1 MMKTKKNLQAV
12 YFFMCMKVHWWSFQ
26 RNPTPNNDIIE
37 KKTWCQSPSA
47 AACHQQKPT
56 KATQLQPTKPA
67 NWKHIHP
74 TEKTLKKSVD
84 FFSLKITE
92 STNHPNKKSVN
103 FFVSWKSLK
112 AQSNHPTEKT
122 VNFFVSLNSLK
133 AQSIT
138 QLKKRWT
145 LFCCFWV
152 TKIRAQVSS
161 VGLLLKLQSFYL
173 VVNWS
178 LKVYSNKFEKE
189 RGFFN

>member
-1 MMKTKKNLQAV
+1 MHTHIELRGREMMKTKKILQAV
-12 YFFMCMKVHWWSFQ
+12 YFFMCMKVHWWNFQ
-26 RNPTPNNDIIE
+26 RNPTPNNDITE
-37 KKTWCQSPSA
+37 KKRWCQSPSA

-138 QLKKRWT
+138 QLKKLWT
-145 LFCCFWV
+145 LFCFAAFGLQRLEHKFPLWV
-152 TKIRAQVSS
+152 CSS
-161 VGLLLKLQSFYL
+161 SF
-173 VVNWS
+173 
-178 LKVYSNKFEKE
+178 KVFI
-189 RGFFN
+189 